1 MTEQEVREHRLMVFT
16 SLLRTLDFVSHA
28 RVTQCY
34 TLFKQYIKENPLID
48 GYTRT
53 GHVID
58 HTNMKL
64 FVDNLKGDLEP
75 SKPRPDWVISDVK
88 LPNTH
93 RITVESDDP
102 RIKEL

>member
-1 MTEQEVREHRLMVFT
+1 MTEQEVREHRLMVFA
-16 SLLRTLDFVSHA
+16 SLLRTLNFVSHA

-34 TLFKQYIKENPLID
+34 YLFKQYIQENPLID

-53 GHVID
+53 GRTVD
-58 HTNMKL
+58 HINMKL
-64 FVDNLKGDLEP
+64 FIDKLKGDLEP
-75 SKPRPDWVISDVK
+75 IKPRPDWVISDVK

-102 RIKEL
+102 HIKEL

>member
-1 MTEQEVREHRLMVFT
+1 MTEQEVREHRLMVFA
-16 SLLRTLDFVSHA
+16 SLLRTLNFVSHA

-34 TLFKQYIKENPLID
+34 YLFKQYIQENPLID
-48 GYTRT
+48 GYART
-53 GHVID
+53 GRTVD
-58 HTNMKL
+58 HINMKL
-64 FVDNLKGDLEP
+64 FIDKLKGDLEP
-75 SKPRPDWVISDVK
+75 IKPRPDWVSSDVK